1 MPYCI
6 LLPARLPY
14 GILLQEENL
23 VAIFDKALATTF
35 FSNLRFFQAYYCYF
49 TNQHWRKSAFI
60 LIIQ

>member
-35 FSNLRFFQAYYCYF
+35 FSNLRFFQAY
-49 TNQHWRKSAFI
+49 TVI
-60 LIIQ
+60 LQMSIGGNLLSF